1 MKSKPMSF
9 TEYYLSEKYKNKVMH
24 ESKKGNY
31 LIPYVEGLSLKVSK
45 KLFTKYWL
53 VS

>member
-1 MKSKPMSF
+1 MSF

-31 LIPYVEGLSLKVSK
+31 FIPYVKGLSLKVSK
-45 KLFTKYWL
+45 ELFTKYWL

>member
-1 MKSKPMSF
+1 MSF

-31 LIPYVEGLSLKVSK
+31 LIPYVEGLSLIVSK
-45 KLFTKYWL
+45 ELFKKYWL

>member
-1 MKSKPMSF
+1 MSF
-9 TEYYLSEKYKNKVMH
+9 TEYYLSEKYKNKVMC

-45 KLFTKYWL
+45 ELFKKYWF

>member
-1 MKSKPMSF
+1 MSF
-9 TEYYLSEKYKNKVMH
+9 TEYYLSEKYKNKVIC

-45 KLFTKYWL
+45 ELFKKYWL